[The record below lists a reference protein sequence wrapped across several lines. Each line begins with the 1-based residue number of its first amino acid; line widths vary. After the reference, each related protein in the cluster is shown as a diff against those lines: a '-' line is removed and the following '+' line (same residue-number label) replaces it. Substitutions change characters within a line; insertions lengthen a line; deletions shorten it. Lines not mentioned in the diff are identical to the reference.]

1 MTQNPGLMILSSAAE
16 RKALLERS
24 TTVAVVG
31 ASAKPDRPSHGVFAY
46 LRAHGYDATAVT
58 PALDE
63 LYGAKA
69 YPNLRDYAADRGAP
83 DIVNVFR
90 KPSEV
95 LPIVDDAITV
105 GAKAVWFQLGV
116 INEEAINRADKAGL
130 DVVVDKCIKVDHRD
144 LVSR

>member
-1 MTQNPGLMILSSAAE
+1 MQNPGLMILTSAAE

-46 LRAHGYDATAVT
+46 LRAHGYDATPVA

-63 LYGAKA
+63 LHGVKA
-69 YPNLRDYAADRGAP
+69 YPTLTAYAAERGAP
-83 DIVNVFR
+83 DIVDVFR
-90 KPSEV
+90 KPADV
-95 LPIVDDAITV
+95 LPIVDEAIAA

-130 DVVVDKCIKVDHRD
+130 DVVVDKCMKVEHRD
-144 LVSR
+144 LVSG